1 MLAYFFG
8 VRLRCVLLVGREA
21 LFGCLGVGRR
31 ALRGAAGRDLV
42 VDGQRV
48 ALAAASAGEHGA
60 QWQVD
65 AMDGGTVSAALG
77 PMTCEVVECIAKSHK
92 GRR

>member
-8 VRLRCVLLVGREA
+8 VRLRCVLLVVGSSA
-21 LFGCLGVGRR
+21 VWLSGCWAAGNS
-31 ALRGAAGRDLV
+31 GAAGRDLV

-60 QWQVD
+60 QWRRSTRW
-65 AMDGGTVSAALG
+65 TV
-77 PMTCEVVECIAKSHK
+77 VQ
-92 GRR
+92 